1 MATPRIRDIFGMG
14 FWLNYALS
22 LLLTLWI
29 PFAHLKFVNES
40 GEVLRESYPP
50 VYKIY
55 LDLVQDP
62 TMFSVYKYVA
72 AHWLIVF
79 FVTAAVWY
87 SVLRLRSPNDET
99 EATDA

>member
-1 MATPRIRDIFGMG
+1 V
-14 FWLNYALS
+14 
-22 LLLTLWI
+22 LTLWI

-40 GEVLRESYPP
+40 GVVLRESYPP

-62 TMFSVYKYVA
+62 TMFSVYKYVF

-79 FVTAAVWY
+79 LVTAAVWY
-87 SVLRLRSPNDET
+87 GVLRWRAASDAPN
-99 EATDA
+99 ATDA